1 MGLFQRL
8 RSGPKAERAFNAA
21 LDIYQSFRQLPEHS
35 PGYRHELSRVVSLCQ
50 EAIALNDRHGDAHV
64 LLANTYYLMYVD
76 GFPNTGDPLPLQ
88 LAASVIQHWAD
99 EPMRQYPWTKNR
111 DNGDSIHAMVARAF
125 SVATS
130 SDIEQSTAAM
140 RSLVQ
145 AHYSIA
151 TSRTNFP
158 PN

>member
-8 RSGPKAERAFNAA
+8 KSGPKAEKAFNDA
-21 LDIYQSFRQLPEHS
+21 LGIYQSFRQFPEHS
-35 PGYRHELSRVVSLCQ
+35 VRYRHELSRVVSLCQ
-50 EAIALNDRHGDAHV
+50 EAIALNERHGDAHV

-76 GFPNTGDPLPLQ
+76 GFPAPGDPLPLQ

-111 DNGDSIHAMVARAF
+111 DNGESIHATVARAL
-125 SVATS
+125 SAPSSSHTERGTS
-130 SDIEQSTAAM
+130 GM

-145 AHYSIA
+145 THYTTAI
-151 TSRTNFP
+151 SRTSFP
-158 PN
+158 PT